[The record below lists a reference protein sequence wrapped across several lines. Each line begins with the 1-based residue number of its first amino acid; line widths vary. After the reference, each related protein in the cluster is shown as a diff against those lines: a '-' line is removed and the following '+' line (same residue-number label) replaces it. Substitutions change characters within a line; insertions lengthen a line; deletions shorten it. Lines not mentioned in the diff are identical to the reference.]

1 MKSDLLQIIND
12 NINPNNIKEIL
23 DKIKKYQNKKYY
35 LQTNI
40 QIK

>member
-23 DKIKKYQNKKYY
+23 DKKIPKQEI
-35 LQTNI
+35 LFTN
-40 QIK
+40 QYPN